1 MEQSRVNK
9 SKKNIT
15 FGIIYQVITLFVN
28 FIVRTIFIK
37 MLSSDFLGMNGLF
50 SNILSVLSLAELGI
64 GHAIVFSMYKPLKN
78 KDYDKLAR
86 INYFYKNIYRTIG
99 FIVLLLGLL
108 VVPFL
113 KYILNFEHEVQN
125 VSLYYILFLLNS
137 VSSYFLIYKTSI
149 VEADQNGYL
158 LKIVNTIFSIVRL
171 VGQILSLTIFRSYLA
186 YLIIQ
191 LLVSILTNYTT
202 SIIAEKKYP
211 FIKEEKELP
220 KEEKKTIFGNV
231 KSLFMYQIGGVVLN
245 NTDNII
251 ISMICGTAIV
261 GLYSNYCMII
271 SAIETT
277 LSMIFTSIVSSIG
290 NFNVEKSNEDQHKLF
305 KSLNIVATW
314 IYGFCSICFLI
325 LFQDFIKLW
334 AGDEYL
340 LSYEVVIISVIN
352 FYIRG
357 ILYPIWCYRNT
368 TKLFTKTKNVMLIA
382 AIINIILSIILG
394 KFMGIFGILFATAI
408 SRLLTNIW
416 YEPYVLYKDF
426 FKKDVKKYY
435 ITNILNFA
443 FVTIIFFVIYFICS
457 NIYISNEWIRLI
469 LKGVICLIFVN
480 IIMYVRYRNNDE
492 FKYLLSKF
500 LKINKNK
507 KGE

>member
-1 MEQSRVNK
+1 MQNVKVNEKELKENLKNMENMVNK
-9 SKKNIT
+9 
-15 FGIIYQVITLFVN
+15 
-28 FIVRTIFIK
+28 
-37 MLSSDFLGMNGLF
+37 
-50 SNILSVLSLAELGI
+50 
-64 GHAIVFSMYKPLKN
+64 
-78 KDYDKLAR
+78 
-86 INYFYKNIYRTIG
+86 
-99 FIVLLLGLL
+99 
-108 VVPFL
+108 
-113 KYILNFEHEVQN
+113 
-125 VSLYYILFLLNS
+125 
-137 VSSYFLIYKTSI
+137 
-149 VEADQNGYL
+149 
-158 LKIVNTIFSIVRL
+158 
-171 VGQILSLTIFRSYLA
+171 
-186 YLIIQ
+186 
-191 LLVSILTNYTT
+191 
-202 SIIAEKKYP
+202 
-211 FIKEEKELP
+211 KELP

-394 KFMGIFGILFATAI
+394 KFMGIFGIL
-408 SRLLTNIW
+408 
-416 YEPYVLYKDF
+416 
-426 FKKDVKKYY
+426 
-435 ITNILNFA
+435 
-443 FVTIIFFVIYFICS
+443 
-457 NIYISNEWIRLI
+457 
-469 LKGVICLIFVN
+469 
-480 IIMYVRYRNNDE
+480 
-492 FKYLLSKF
+492 
-500 LKINKNK
+500 
-507 KGE
+507 

>member
-1 MEQSRVNK
+1 MEKSRVSK

-28 FIVRTIFIK
+28 FIVRTIFIR

-50 SNILSVLSLAELGI
+50 NNILSILSLAELGI
-64 GHAIVFSMYKPLKN
+64 GHAIVFSMYKPLKE
-78 KDYDKLAR
+78 KDYKKLAE
-86 INYFYKNIYRTIG
+86 INCFYKSVYRIIG

-108 VVPFL
+108 VLPFL
-113 KYILNFEHEVQN
+113 RYILNFDHEVQN

-158 LKIVNTIFSIVRL
+158 LKIVNMIFNIFKL
-171 VGQILSLTIFRSYLA
+171 IGQILSLTIFKSYFA

-191 LLVSILTNYTT
+191 LVISILTNFTN

-211 FIKEEKELP
+211 FIKEKKELP
-220 KEEKKTIFGNV
+220 KEEKKTIFENV

-261 GLYSNYCMII
+261 GIYSNYCMII

-290 NFNVEKSNEDQHKLF
+290 NFNVEKSNEEQHKLF
-305 KSLNIVATW
+305 KSLNMVATW

-325 LFQDFIKLW
+325 IFQNFISIW
-334 AGDEYL
+334 AGEEYL
-340 LSYEVVIISVIN
+340 LPYEVVIISVIN

-357 ILYPIWCYRNT
+357 MLYPIWCYRNT
-368 TKLFTKTKNVMLIA
+368 TKLFTTTNNIMLVA
-382 AIINIILSIILG
+382 ALINIIFSIILG
-394 KFMGIFGILFATAI
+394 KFIGIFGILLATAL
-408 SRLLTNIW
+408 SRLLTNVW
-416 YEPYVLYKDF
+416 YEPYILYKDF
-426 FKKDVKKYY
+426 FKNDVKKYY
-435 ITNILNFA
+435 ITNIVNLA
-443 FVTIIFFVIYFICS
+443 FITIVFIITYLICS
-457 NIYISNEWIRLI
+457 NINIANAWLKLI
-469 LKGVICLIFVN
+469 VDGIVCLIFVN
-480 IIMYVRYRNNDE
+480 AVLYIRYRNNEE
-492 FKYLLSKF
+492 FNYLLVKF
-500 LKINKNK
+500 LKINKK